1 MRHLVAFAAVAL
13 LVAGC
18 SSSGTTG
25 GVDYKSAGSLPPL
38 EVPPDLTTPRED
50 NRYVVPETAG
60 DKATTLS
67 GYQAGRAQ
75 QQAKVGDSSVLPQLA
90 NMHVVRDGE
99 ERWLVVDNETPDR
112 LWGLVKDF
120 WQENGFLVRTDMPAA
135 GVMETDWA
143 EKRANLPQGGIRG
156 VLNKYLGQAYE
167 TSARDKFR
175 TRMERTADGK
185 GSEIY
190 ISHRGMEE
198 IISNEKNATTVWQP
212 RPSDP
217 GLEAEFLRRLMVR
230 LGADEQVAKQQ
241 VAAAQT
247 STERAVL
254 KKGPDGIEQLAVL
267 EPFDRT
273 WRRVGLALDRVGFTV
288 EDRNRQQGL
297 YFVRYADPEAEMAKK
312 NGEKGF
318 FARLFSGSDSKVKAE
333 QYRVAV
339 KEDKDNSM
347 VQVLDKD
354 GARDNSQTAHRI
366 LSLLHEQLK

>member
-1 MRHLVAFAAVAL
+1 MRRMIVVALGAL

-18 SSSGTTG
+18 GSSG
-25 GVDYKSAGSLPPL
+25 VKDDKVAYKSASSLPPL
-38 EVPPDLTTPRED
+38 EVPPDLTTPKED
-50 NRYVVPETAG
+50 NRYVLPETSG

-75 QQAKVGDSSVLPQLA
+75 QARSVGDSTVLPSVP
-90 NMHVVRDGE
+90 NMHVERAGD
-99 ERWLVVDNETPDR
+99 ERWLVVSNETPEQ
-112 LWGLVKDF
+112 LWGRVKNF
-120 WQENGFLVRTDMPAA
+120 WQQNGLVIKTEMPEA

-143 EKRANLPQGGIRG
+143 ENRAKVPQDGFRALFG
-156 VLNKYLGQAYE
+156 KYLDQVYD
-167 TSARDKFR
+167 TSERDKFR

-185 GSEIY
+185 GTEIY

-198 IISNEKNATTVWQP
+198 VVGKQGGTVWQP
-212 RPSDP
+212 RPADP

-230 LGADEQVAKQQ
+230 LGVGEQAAKQQ
-241 VAAAQT
+241 IAEASPGAQRAA
-247 STERAVL
+247 L
-254 KKGPDGIEQLAVL
+254 KKGADGVEQLEVF
-267 EPFDRT
+267 EPFDRA

-297 YFVRYADPEAEMAKK
+297 YFVRYADPETEMANKD
-312 NGEKGF
+312 NEKGF
-318 FARLFSGSDSKVKAE
+318 FAKLFSGSDKKVKAE

-339 KEDKDNSM
+339 KDEKDNSM

-354 GARDNSQTAHRI
+354 GAHDKSQTAHRI